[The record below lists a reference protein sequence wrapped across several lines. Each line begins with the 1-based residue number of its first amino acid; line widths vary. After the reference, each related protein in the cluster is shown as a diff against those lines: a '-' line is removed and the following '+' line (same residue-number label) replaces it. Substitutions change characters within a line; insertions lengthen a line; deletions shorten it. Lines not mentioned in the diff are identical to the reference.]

1 MTIALQPAVSV
12 PSGGKLI
19 ITLVGRPLFGLP
31 STPLTSAIFPSQ
43 GATNIISSS
52 RVKPFTSSEIEF
64 VFGTK
69 VSANTPLIISFGT
82 FNLPASTLPGIDAI
96 DAAILDAS
104 DSVIAASSQGSF
116 PAIFYTAISGSYV
129 NLSSSVANAA
139 GVSVYIS
146 FSPPEALTKLK
157 LSGLTFVEYSGA
169 SGASNRRLLQK
180 DVSCTNL
187 VYAGY
192 GAFTISYIKIDG
204 EMTLTFPGGSASR
217 IDPASPCVCQVSG
230 FRNSVASA
238 ASPGIMVTTY
248 DVRGAG
254 SAMQAGI
261 VFPPILCEPG
271 YLQTTTAHGIN
282 CDPCPKGTY
291 SESPGST
298 QCLLCPSGSYSNSTA
313 AASSAACTPCP
324 PATFSSIAGAFDAL
338 TCVKCPPG
346 TNSSLPGATECVSC
360 AAGSYAESYGQKLCN
375 LCEAGSYGLL
385 QRASSKTVCSVC
397 SAGTFSPIG
406 SKICLRC
413 PPGTT
418 SEEGSG
424 SCLPCSAGTYSDV
437 GGECFKCPGITF
449 SLKNG
454 STSLQNCSGILVD
467 VGGSEVAY
475 NLGVIILV
483 IYIISFSLVPS
494 WSTPDTIMRFQL
506 TANFKDRLAK
516 KQKTSNVRRGTTW
529 LERVSSKLYSSEL
542 NVSSAAEKR
551 FFEIGDRVLWQGPD
565 LDPTSETVIGTI
577 ESTSVYPEQDADEFG
592 DFVVFVKIEKSFIS
606 MIPRL
611 QEAADTT
618 EDEKKPVLVDS
629 RCHSCRC
636 QLKQSPASHARLPFL
651 GWVVGRWEIM
661 RQINACFQLLLMS
674 LFPAIDT
681 ISDLIYIL
689 SSLFANYYIF
699 AASLICITSQFWLFV
714 KRLKQRRVFEAFKE
728 RRIELNFL
736 KSLSIWPKWASPD
749 SLTVYFTMVLPIK
762 LCFHVIFPI
771 FWFLLGYAIY
781 SFQLFPISR
790 ISNRWLYA
798 FV

>member
-1 MTIALQPAVSV
+1 M
-12 PSGGKLI
+12 G
-19 ITLVGRPLFGLP
+19 
-31 STPLTSAIFPSQ
+31 
-43 GATNIISSS
+43 N
-52 RVKPFTSSEIEF
+52 
-64 VFGTK
+64 
-69 VSANTPLIISFGT
+69 
-82 FNLPASTLPGIDAI
+82 
-96 DAAILDAS
+96 
-104 DSVIAASSQGSF
+104 VIAASSQGSF
-116 PAIFYTAISGSYV
+116 PAIFSTAISGSYV
-129 NLSSSVANAA
+129 NVSSSVANAA
-139 GVSVYIS
+139 DVSVYIT
-146 FSPPEALTKLK
+146 FSPPEAFTKLK
-157 LSGLTFVEYSGA
+157 LSGLTFVQYSGA
-169 SGASNRRLLQK
+169 SDTRRLLQQG
-180 DVSCTNL
+180 VSCTNL
-187 VYAGY
+187 VYAGS
-192 GAFTISYIKIDG
+192 GDFTITYIEIDG

-217 IDPASPCVCQVSG
+217 IDPASPCICQISG

-248 DVRGAG
+248 DIRGAG

-271 YLQTTTAHGIN
+271 YLQSTTAHGVN

-291 SESPGST
+291 SEKPGST

-313 AASSAACTPCP
+313 AASSASCILCP
-324 PATFSSIAGAFDAL
+324 PATFGSVAGAFDEL
-338 TCVKCPPG
+338 TCIKCPPG
-346 TNSSLPGATECVSC
+346 TNSSLPGATVCVSC
-360 AAGSYAESYGQKLCN
+360 AAGSYAESQGQKLCN
-375 LCEAGSYGLL
+375 LCDAGSYGVL
-385 QRASSKTVCSVC
+385 QRATSKTVCSLC
-397 SAGTFSPIG
+397 PAGTFSPMG

-424 SCLPCSAGTYSDV
+424 ICPPCSAGTYSDV
-437 GGECFKCPGITF
+437 GGKCFKCPGITF
-449 SLKNG
+449 SLKDG

-475 NLGVIILV
+475 NLGVVILV

-494 WSTPDTIMRFQL
+494 WSTSDTIMRFQL
-506 TANFKDRLAK
+506 TANFEGRLAK
-516 KQKTSNVRRGTTW
+516 KQKTSNQRRGTTW
-529 LERVSSKLYSSEL
+529 LERVSSKLSRSDL
-542 NVSSAAEKR
+542 NVSTSAEEKR
-551 FFEIGDRVLWQGPD
+551 FFEIGDRVLWQRRD
-565 LDPTSETVIGTI
+565 LDPTSEIVIGTI

-592 DFVVFVKIEKSFIS
+592 DFVVFVKIETTDAS
-606 MIPRL
+606 MMLRL
-611 QEAADTT
+611 QEAADTPGG
-618 EDEKKPVLVDS
+618 EKPVLIDS

-636 QLKQSPASHARLPFL
+636 QLKQSPASHAHLPLL

-728 RRIELNFL
+728 RRIEMDFL
-736 KSLSIWPKWASPD
+736 KGLSIWPEWASLD
-749 SLTVYFTMVLPIK
+749 SRTVYITIILPIK
-762 LCFHVIFPI
+762 FCFHVIFPI

-790 ISNRWLYA
+790 ISNGWLYA